1 MSIRKRMHRWLAIPL
16 AIAIL
21 VPASAMVGGVAT
33 AQDEADSGGTFVAA
47 WIGPCCLD
55 VDELQPLTA
64 GGDYH
69 WWNKIYGRL
78 FTYEVAVDQYGD
90 LVGDL
95 ASDWSVSDD
104 GLTWT
109 INLREGVT
117 WHDGEA
123 FTADDVKFTLEMCS
137 DPVAQA
143 PKQCVWSFSPIAG
156 VDAINAG
163 DSTDA
168 AGIVVVDPLTLEIT
182 TNEPNALIPDLL
194 SEIFILPEHAIGA
207 IPAADRSTSEYWQ
220 NQQIGTGPFKWKNYT
235 SSQSVELER
244 FDDYW
249 RGAPKLDGIIRRQFD
264 NVASALL
271 AFEAG
276 EIDMTYVTADEVA
289 RLRDNG
295 VGTVLPGPSGVDNVI
310 QFNNLKYPELAN
322 PLFRSAALKAI
333 DRQAIV
339 DGIYGGAAE
348 IVPCLYGNPNLT
360 AGVEPQAFDPEG
372 AKADLEASGVDV
384 DAIGELVFDTYYED
398 ALSGNVMTAIAQN
411 WAETLGL
418 NVRIEQMQST
428 PWVKKYY
435 TDGDSDV
442 SFYGAANGPTG
453 NRAYQYFHSA
463 AAHPTGNNGF
473 TGWNYSNAE
482 LDSTLDQAAGEFEP
496 AAQNALYSQACG
508 IMNTELPWLPLWQSV
523 RYHIVS
529 DAMENVILIPAAGG
543 GTYYDAVETW
553 VKN

>member
-1 MSIRKRMHRWLAIPL
+1 MIDRKRLHRWFAIPL

-21 VPASAMVGGVAT
+21 LPAAALGGGVAT
-33 AQDEADSGGTFVAA
+33 AQDAEDSGGTFVAA

-55 VDELQPLTA
+55 VDTLQPLSA

-69 WWNKIYGRL
+69 WWNKVYSRL
-78 FTYEVAVDQYGD
+78 FTYEVADQQYGD

-95 ASDWSVSDD
+95 ATDWSVSED

-117 WHDGEA
+117 WHDGEP

-137 DPVAQA
+137 DPVANA
-143 PKQCVWSFSPIAG
+143 PANCVWSFAPIAG
-156 VDAINAG
+156 VDAIKAG

-168 AGIVVVDPLTLEIT
+168 AGIVAVDDLTLEIT
-182 TNEPNALIPDLL
+182 TDEPNALIPDLL
-194 SEIFILPEHAIGA
+194 SEIFILPEHALGQIA
-207 IPAADRSTSEYWQ
+207 AADRGTSEYWQ
-220 NQQIGTGPFKWKNYT
+220 TQQIGTGPFKWSNY
-235 SSQSVELER
+235 SPGQSIELAR

-289 RLRDNG
+289 RLEDNG

-322 PLFRSAALKAI
+322 PLFRNAALKAI

-360 AGVEPQAFDPEG
+360 AGVEPQAYDPEA

-384 DAIGELVFDTYYED
+384 GALGELVFDTYYED
-398 ALSGNVMTAIAQN
+398 QLSGNVMTAIAQN
-411 WAETLGL
+411 WSDVLGL
-418 NVRIEQMQST
+418 NVASSRCKA
-428 PWVKKYY
+428 PP
-435 TDGDSDV
+435 G
-442 SFYGAANGPTG
+442 
-453 NRAYQYFHSA
+453 
-463 AAHPTGNNGF
+463 
-473 TGWNYSNAE
+473 
-482 LDSTLDQAAGEFEP
+482 
-496 AAQNALYSQACG
+496 
-508 IMNTELPWLPLWQSV
+508 
-523 RYHIVS
+523 
-529 DAMENVILIPAAGG
+529 
-543 GTYYDAVETW
+543 
-553 VKN
+553 

>member
-33 AQDEADSGGTFVAA
+33 AQDSEDSGGTFVAA

-55 VDELQPLTA
+55 VDTLQPLSA

-78 FTYEVAVDQYGD
+78 FTYTVANQQYDQ
-90 LVGDL
+90 LVGDH
-95 ASDWSVSDD
+95 ATDWSVSDD

-109 INLREGVT
+109 INLRDGIT
-117 WHDGEA
+117 WHDGEP
-123 FTADDVKFTLEMCS
+123 FTADDVKFTLEMCA
-137 DPVAQA
+137 DPVANA
-143 PKQCVWSFSPIAG
+143 PGNCVWSFSPIEG
-156 VDAINAG
+156 IDGIKAG

-168 AGIVVVDPLTLEIT
+168 AGIKVVDDLTLEIT
-182 TNEPNALIPDLL
+182 TSSPNALIPDLL
-194 SEIFILPEHAIGA
+194 SEIFLLPEHAVGA
-207 IPAADRSTSEYWQ
+207 IPAADRGTSEYWQ
-220 NQQIGTGPFKWKNYT
+220 NQQIGTGPFKWSNY
-235 SSQSVELER
+235 SPGQSIELEG
-244 FDDYW
+244 FEDYW

-289 RLRDNG
+289 RLEDNG

-310 QFNNLKYPELAN
+310 QFNALKRPDLIN

-333 DRQAIV
+333 DRQSIV

-384 DAIGELVFDTYYED
+384 NAIGELVFDTYYED
-398 ALSGNVMTAIAQN
+398 QLSGNVMTAIAQN
-411 WAETLGL
+411 WSDILGL

-428 PWVKKYY
+428 PWVNKYY
-435 TDGDSDV
+435 AEGDSDV
-442 SFYGAANGPTG
+442 SFFGAANGPTG
-453 NRAYQYFHSA
+453 NRAFQYFHSDA
-463 AAHPTGNNGF
+463 AYPTGNNGW
-473 TGWNYSNAE
+473 TGWNYSNPDLDAA
-482 LDSTLDQAAGEFEP
+482 LDSAAGEFDP
-496 AAQNALYSQACG
+496 AAQNALYQQACG
-508 IMNTELPWLPLWQSV
+508 IMNADLPWLPLWQSV

-543 GTYYDAVETW
+543 GTYYDAVENW